1 MTAWETICRNAGEA
15 LVASGVENGRQE
27 ARWLV
32 EFAVKNG
39 CSPEQFDEMVR
50 RRVNGEPLQY
60 IMGSCDFYGFEL
72 MVGKGVLIPRPETEV
87 LVEIAEQ
94 LLAADGT
101 VLDLCTGSGAI
112 ALALAALKPNAQIT
126 GVDISPDALFYA
138 RSNQK
143 RLKVENV
150 RWLEGDLFAPLE
162 KDETFD
168 MITANPPYVAPTEYE
183 QLETVVKDYE
193 PKLALVA
200 ENEGLAIIQ
209 RIIDGAKT
217 HLDDGG
223 WLLMEIGEEQGGRVL
238 KMLSDAGFRETRIQK
253 DYAGKDRIAVGKR

>member
-32 EFAVKNG
+32 DFAVKNG

-94 LLAADGT
+94 LLTGDEA

-162 KDETFD
+162 KDETF
-168 MITANPPYVAPTEYE
+168 
-183 QLETVVKDYE
+183 
-193 PKLALVA
+193 
-200 ENEGLAIIQ
+200 
-209 RIIDGAKT
+209 
-217 HLDDGG
+217 
-223 WLLMEIGEEQGGRVL
+223 EIGRAHV
-238 KMLSDAGFRETRIQK
+238 
-253 DYAGKDRIAVGKR
+253 